1 MISRALGANND
12 LILQNGSFLTVVD
25 AAQVVQHVRTR
36 LLFYTNEWFLDI
48 QAGVP
53 YFDRIFVKPADLADI
68 ESILKAQILQT
79 PGVEILTEFSMEYN
93 ETTRALDVAF
103 SALTEFGDITN
114 QTVLINV
121 SNPTAV
127 TI

>member
-1 MISRALGANND
+1 VISRALGENND
-12 LILQNGSFLTVVD
+12 LILQNGSFLTVSD

-53 YFDRIFVKPADLADI
+53 YFERIFVKPADLADI
-68 ESILKAQILQT
+68 ESILKVQILQT
-79 PGVEILTEFSMEYN
+79 PGVETLTEFNMAYN

-103 SALTEFGDITN
+103 SASTEFGDINN
-114 QTVLINV
+114 QTILINI
-121 SNPTAV
+121 SNPTTV
-127 TI
+127 IT